1 MSIRE
6 QISALDIART
16 YIDRG
21 WNPVPVPYRSKR
33 PIGDEWQLRVIDN
46 SNVGQFFNGAP
57 QNIGVLMGH
66 TSGGLTDVDLD
77 CPEALAIASFLLP
90 KTGAIFGRPSAR
102 FAHWLYKTNLAEPEA
117 KEGGDDNQVD
127 DKAVIKLVDRH
138 RARTNKE
145 LKSTIVELRI
155 GGHKGAQTVFPGSTH
170 EGGEAIDWEDAGK
183 PAVVDGTEL
192 IKGVKLVAVGAL
204 LIRYWPGLGARHD
217 AALAVGGFM
226 ARAGFAP
233 NWIRYFVERIARE
246 AGCSDVADKVK
257 AAFESATNTIAGK
270 KTFGLRAI
278 KEFFGEKVA
287 EQIAEW
293 LEYEGGG
300 THGDAADVAA
310 DDAIQIKDGD
320 LHVLATKTEQLLI
333 AASVPLYQRGETLV
347 RPIVEM
353 VDATRGRTTKIAQLR
368 ILDAV
373 YLRDIMGRHISWAKY
388 NERKKKSLKTD
399 PPLEIAATVLA
410 RVGDWTFPAV
420 SGVVSAPTM
429 RPDGSL
435 LTAQG
440 YDRATRLLLVEP
452 PPLPAIPD
460 SPTKQE
466 ALDALRLL
474 EDLLVGFPFV
484 DNVARAV
491 ALSALITPVVRG
503 AFSVTPMHA
512 SRAPTP
518 GSGKSFLWDVTSA
531 ISTGQPMPVMSAGE
545 NTAETEKRLG
555 AALRAGQPLISID
568 NISGEL
574 GGDALCQIIERPVV
588 DIRVLGTSE
597 RVRIEA
603 RGTSMFA
610 TGNNFVVVGDTCR
623 RVIMTSLDAGVERP
637 ELRQFKF
644 DPVALVLA
652 DRGKYIAAALTI
664 CRAYFVAGRPRPAPK
679 LASFEG
685 WSDTVR
691 SALIW
696 LGKEDPVKSMETA
709 REEDPERIELIE
721 MMLAWDRAL
730 GSGGKNR
737 AKLSDVILKGTA
749 MVRDDAAGQLEPTYA
764 DLYAALE
771 NVAFRATGK
780 RGQKPDPRMLGL
792 WLRQFKGRVADGK
805 RFACLPNKKGG
816 SEWWVEAVTQEGGDE
831 G

>member
-1 MSIRE
+1 MTGPRACCSLSHRRCR
-6 QISALDIART
+6 LF
-16 YIDRG
+16 
-21 WNPVPVPYRSKR
+21 
-33 PIGDEWQLRVIDN
+33 PI
-46 SNVGQFFNGAP
+46 
-57 QNIGVLMGH
+57 
-66 TSGGLTDVDLD
+66 
-77 CPEALAIASFLLP
+77 
-90 KTGAIFGRPSAR
+90 
-102 FAHWLYKTNLAEPEA
+102 
-117 KEGGDDNQVD
+117 
-127 DKAVIKLVDRH
+127 
-138 RARTNKE
+138 
-145 LKSTIVELRI
+145 
-155 GGHKGAQTVFPGSTH
+155 
-170 EGGEAIDWEDAGK
+170 
-183 PAVVDGTEL
+183 
-192 IKGVKLVAVGAL
+192 
-204 LIRYWPGLGARHD
+204 
-217 AALAVGGFM
+217 
-226 ARAGFAP
+226 
-233 NWIRYFVERIARE
+233 
-246 AGCSDVADKVK
+246 
-257 AAFESATNTIAGK
+257 
-270 KTFGLRAI
+270 
-278 KEFFGEKVA
+278 
-287 EQIAEW
+287 
-293 LEYEGGG
+293 
-300 THGDAADVAA
+300 
-310 DDAIQIKDGD
+310 
-320 LHVLATKTEQLLI
+320 
-333 AASVPLYQRGETLV
+333 
-347 RPIVEM
+347 
-353 VDATRGRTTKIAQLR
+353 
-368 ILDAV
+368 
-373 YLRDIMGRHISWAKY
+373 
-388 NERKKKSLKTD
+388 
-399 PPLEIAATVLA
+399 
-410 RVGDWTFPAV
+410 
-420 SGVVSAPTM
+420 
-429 RPDGSL
+429 
-435 LTAQG
+435 
-440 YDRATRLLLVEP
+440 
-452 PPLPAIPD
+452 

-466 ALDALRLL
+466 ALDALKLL

-664 CRAYFVAGRPRPAPK
+664 CRAYFVAGRPNPAPK

-691 SALIW
+691 SALMW

-721 MMLAWDRAL
+721 MMLAWDRIM

-805 RFACLPNKKGG
+805 RFACLSNKKGG
-816 SEWWVEAVTQEGGDE
+816 SEWWVEAVTQEGGEE